1 MKTIRFI
8 CILMSLLGA
17 IGPLVLLFTAL
28 SSAIAAP
35 AVLISNANTLNDVAK
50 DRWRI
55 LADMGS
61 GLGDPGVVTL
71 NNKIHVVSG
80 YYSPGYGYS
89 SSQGIYDPHTNT
101 WQYLWNFPIP
111 RSDMVVVNIG
121 DKIYAIGGWN
131 VDLGGVQEYN
141 HMYDPVLETWI
152 TMTSMITPVSGAG
165 GIVMSDTIYIIGGYD
180 GSTST
185 KQVQLY
191 DSTNDTWSIGPP
203 LSTARSEF
211 KVVKLDGLIY
221 AIGGTNEINNVEIY
235 NPAEGEWHFGP
246 PLPDTRYS
254 MAAVT
259 RQGLIYVIGGTDKWG
274 SSYITDTMLIYDPA
288 MGVWSV
294 SDPMP
299 TARRACGATVI
310 SDTIYVIGGSGE
322 PGAGTANEA
331 YADFE
336 IISSTTGIVVDN
348 PDPSQAFQPFV
359 VSYLVTSSIDVPIGV
374 VTVTVDQNNFICS
387 EQLVG
392 GMGSCEMILE
402 TPGIYTITATY
413 GGDDFHTG
421 SQDRESHTVIKA
433 ETTTTII
440 GDEPNPSFK
449 GQPFLVTFSL
459 SSTYGSPTGVVT
471 VTVSNSQ
478 QSCSSEIAGGM
489 GSCEITLETPGIY
502 TITATYDGDD
512 FHSGSSD
519 SESHTVTKAETTTTI
534 IRDEPDPSLPGQ
546 PLLVTFNLSST
557 YGSPTGVVTVTVSNS
572 QQSCSSEIA
581 GGMGSCEITLDTPGT
596 YTITATYAGN
606 ITFAGSSDSTE
617 HMVVNLLRFYLPINR
632 KE

>member
-1 MKTIRFI
+1 MKTIRFL
-8 CILMSLLGA
+8 CILISMLGG
-17 IGPLVLLFTAL
+17 IGPLVLLFTVL
-28 SSAIAAP
+28 SPVIAAP
-35 AVLISNANTLNDVAK
+35 KVLISNTKTLNDVAK

-55 LADMGS
+55 LADMRS
-61 GLGDPGVVTL
+61 ARGDPGVVTL

-80 YYSPGYGYS
+80 YFTLGYGYS
-89 SSQGIYDPHTNT
+89 SSQEVYDPKTNT
-101 WQYLWNFPIP
+101 WQYLWNFPVP
-111 RSDMVVVNIG
+111 RSDMVVVNVEE
-121 DKIYAIGGWN
+121 KIFAIGGWN
-131 VDLGGVQEYN
+131 VNLGGVQEYN

-180 GSTST
+180 GFTNT

-191 DSTNDTWSIGPP
+191 DSTNDTWSIGTP

-211 KVVKLDGLIY
+211 KAVKLDGLIY

-235 NPAEGEWHFGP
+235 NPSVGEWHYGP

-254 MAAVT
+254 MATVA
-259 RQGLIYVIGGTDKWG
+259 RQGLIYVIGGTDNWG
-274 SSYITDTMLIYDPA
+274 SSYITDTMWMYDPV

-336 IISSTTGIVVDN
+336 IISSTTDIVVDN

-359 VSYLVTSSIDVPIGV
+359 VSYLVTSSIDMPIGV
-374 VTVTVDQNNFICS
+374 VTVTVDQNNPICS
-387 EQLVG
+387 DQLVG
-392 GMGSCEMILE
+392 GMGSCEIILE
-402 TPGIYTITATY
+402 TPGIYTITASY
-413 GGDDFHTG
+413 GGDDFHFG

-440 GDEPNPSFK
+440 GDEPDPSLP
-449 GQPFLVTFSL
+449 GQPLLVTFSL

-471 VTVSNSQ
+471 VTVNNSQ
-478 QSCSSEIAGGM
+478 QSCNSEIAGGM
-489 GSCEITLETPGIY
+489 GSCEIILETPDIY

-534 IRDEPDPSLPGQ
+534 VGDEPDPSLSGH
-546 PLLVTFNLSST
+546 PLLVTFSLSST
-557 YGSPTGVVTVTVSNS
+557 YGSPTGVVTVTVNNS
-572 QQSCSSEIA
+572 QQSCNDVIM
-581 GGMGSCEITLDTPGT
+581 GGLGSCELTLDTPGT
-596 YTITATYAGN
+596 YTITATYAGDN
-606 ITFAGSSDSTE
+606 TFAGSSDSTE
-617 HMVVNLLRFYLPINR
+617 HMVVNLLKLYLPLNR